1 MGGSGNTEGK
11 DLPGNGDILRGLL
24 PESVDRD
31 TLLVAALLWLMLKEG
46 GDLKL
51 ILALGYI
58 LF

>member
-1 MGGSGNTEGK
+1 MAENSITEKNTAGSG
-11 DLPGNGDILRGLL
+11 DLLRGLL
-24 PESVDRD
+24 PESIDRD